1 MSAPSRGCGGSQQAM
16 RARQVAGSVDIR
28 YHPPP
33 RTVASTPPWLL
44 SSPEQ
49 IMAKMKTKR
58 SAAKR
63 FSFTASGKVKHGGAN
78 HRHCL
83 TAKAKSAKVRA
94 RGVHYLEPGDAHLV
108 KLMMPYA

>member
-1 MSAPSRGCGGSQQAM
+1 
-16 RARQVAGSVDIR
+16 VAFS
-28 YHPPP
+28 
-33 RTVASTPPWLL
+33 PPWLL

-94 RGVHYLEPGDAHLV
+94 RATGYLEPGDAHLV